1 MALQGTK
8 ALQRWC
14 EIVTEGYEGVKILNM
29 TTSWRS
35 GLGFCAIIHHFRP
48 DIMDF
53 ESLNTDDVFGNNQ
66 LAFSQ
71 AEQHLGIPALLD
83 PQDMVECELLDRLSI
98 LTYLSQFFQAFHGA
112 TVPNSA
118 SSKPA
123 ARSSSSARSGGGSLG
138 SSPVKM
144 PVVGKKN
151 EPCKICSK
159 PVFILERLN
168 VTGKLLHRTCFKCA
182 RCQTQ
187 LNVLNYY
194 ETENGNYCCDM
205 CPDEE
210 KNFSQVVQAN
220 KKIAEEHLDSGL
232 EDSTDSESEDVA
244 TTKADQ
250 PALDIEGNQKMDS
263 KSDTAV
269 NDNESEPM
277 PDTDRNA
284 NCLLEAEGN
293 AAREGHDILHEEAT
307 ATIFPECED
316 EKKAVIPVI
325 IEEKVPE
332 TEENSNNPFDEEE
345 DKGTNKEDASEIME
359 EEPEKRLYPDLSKEA
374 PEVPEPPEAL
384 SENVESCR
392 ENNRGPDEPVEETPD
407 PKVVAAVLE
416 TGASVENIDASND
429 ELLETER
436 DNTHKESLKE
446 ASGPNSADDSCAVD
460 NHPGG
465 SGTEAIVLPKE
476 PETEKNL
483 SKSDK
488 YHDDLTHEA
497 LPPASDVEKNVEEH
511 EKQYPDD
518 LNPFGDDDDED
529 IPTDPKKLENDLKN
543 TELKKDSTN
552 PFGSDFEDDDDDD
565 RQNSVVTPGANK
577 NVPTHTAQVLAGP
590 PKPPRASL
598 NPFGSDFEDDDD
610 ISATSSFLQSP
621 ASPSFSVRSRKKRQA
636 PKPPGASPSPVPS
649 PRSSK
654 RLSAPVPTP
663 RTSRPAPPRPAS
675 PSLSIVSSASTATL
689 GRPRPPRPPPPT
701 ATGTSELPKERKERD
716 NLNRRSQAMFER
728 PESLPPVEEAAQ
740 KSHSNPK
747 TVLSPLSPDKAVVEG
762 QWKKK
767 KGPAPPRPIP
777 QKRQVKK
784 LPRKA
789 VNTEL
794 HDIEIKQQELE
805 RQGVKLERSIRELCE
820 QGDRERSE
828 QGLDNNDRDS
838 LGPEVEDLIVQLFD
852 LVNEKNDL
860 FRRQTE
866 LMYMKKDHRLEEE
879 YADTEHQIRMLM
891 DGKPESQKT
900 ADDSAK
906 EEKLIARL
914 MELVAQRNEIV
925 DCLEMDRLREK
936 EEDES
941 FEIHMGEYAAIKP
954 VDEAMQEKKK
964 KKEKKKEKKKRKKDK
979 NFDADK
985 DIDTSEFPSPK
996 PSPKKEKSLSSQ
1008 SDKDKAKKLG
1018 KKILSTLS
1026 VASLKKT

>member
-8 ALQRWC
+8 ALQKWC
-14 EIVTEGYEGVKILNM
+14 EIVTEGYEGVKVLNM

-48 DIMDF
+48 DILDF
-53 ESLNTDDVFGNNQ
+53 ESLDPEDVFGNNQ
-66 LAFSQ
+66 LAFAK

-112 TVPNSA
+112 TAPSA
-118 SSKPA
+118 ATTKPM
-123 ARSSSSARSGGGSLG
+123 RISSARSVVGQGGGS
-138 SSPVKM
+138 PIKM
-144 PVVGKKN
+144 PVIGKRN
-151 EPCKICSK
+151 EPCKICNQ

-232 EDSTDSESEDVA
+232 EDSTDSEREDRGFA
-244 TTKADQ
+244 KGSRHG
-250 PALDIEGNQKMDS
+250 LDDEGNEKETNAAA
-263 KSDTAV
+263 KSVV
-269 NDNESEPM
+269 NDNESTG
-277 PDTDRNA
+277 DTLEQQPTADGNA
-284 NCLLEAEGN
+284 NCLVQANTSKEEKEPKDPGVQEDEA
-293 AAREGHDILHEEAT
+293 AT
-307 ATIFPECED
+307 AVTNTESEI
-316 EKKAVIPVI
+316 EKKAVIDFVI
-325 IEEKVPE
+325 KKEETPEIERAA
-332 TEENSNNPFDEEE
+332 SSNPFGEDDTDDDQSAKKEE
-345 DKGTNKEDASEIME
+345 DMSESLAD
-359 EEPEKRLYPDLSKEA
+359 EEPERLYPDLSKEA
-374 PEVPEPPEAL
+374 PALPELVVTKITEDDIDAKVVTEDDVPDSNNDENAGLREPPTK
-384 SENVESCR
+384 S
-392 ENNRGPDEPVEETPD
+392 
-407 PKVVAAVLE
+407 
-416 TGASVENIDASND
+416 DA
-429 ELLETER
+429 
-436 DNTHKESLKE
+436 
-446 ASGPNSADDSCAVD
+446 
-460 NHPGG
+460 
-465 SGTEAIVLPKE
+465 TEATLDKSDEAETKSDTAEELPVE
-476 PETEKNL
+476 PETEQSNSSDL
-483 SKSDK
+483 SEK
-488 YHDDLTHEA
+488 EA
-497 LPPASDVEKNVEEH
+497 TEKNVATEPTSSKESEEKEQNVE
-511 EKQYPDD
+511 EKYPDD
-518 LNPFGDDDDED
+518 LNPFGDDEDED
-529 IPTDPKKLENDLKN
+529 VPADPKKLENDLKN
-543 TELKKDSTN
+543 AELKKESTN
-552 PFGSDFEDDDDDD
+552 PFGSDFEDDDN
-565 RQNSVVTPGANK
+565 QENVAFGANK
-577 NVPTHTAQVLAGP
+577 NVSTPSSAPVLTGP
-590 PKPPRASL
+590 PKPPRAASL
-598 NPFGSDFEDDDD
+598 NPFGSDFEDDDEELN
-610 ISATSSFLQSP
+610 ISTASSSSFLRSP
-621 ASPSFSVRSRKKRQA
+621 ASPSVSVRSRKKRPA

-654 RLSAPVPTP
+654 RLSAAPVPTP
-663 RTSRPAPPRPAS
+663 RSSRPAPPRPKS
-675 PSLSIVSSASTATL
+675 PTLSIMSSASTATL
-689 GRPRPPRPPPPT
+689 GRARPPRPPPP
-701 ATGTSELPKERKERD
+701 AASGGSAELPKDRKEKD
-716 NLNRRSQAMFER
+716 NLNRRSQALMER
-728 PESLPPVEEAAQ
+728 PESLPTVGEIQ
-740 KSHSNPK
+740 KNTNPRI
-747 TVLSPLSPDKAVVEG
+747 VLSPLSPDKAVVEG

-805 RQGVKLERSIRELCE
+805 RQGVRLERNIRELCE
-820 QGDRERSE
+820 RGDRERSE

-891 DGKPESQKT
+891 DGKPEAQKT
-900 ADDSAK
+900 AEDSAK
-906 EEKLIARL
+906 EEQLITRL

-954 VDEAMQEKKK
+954 VDEAQQEKKK

-996 PSPKKEKSLSSQ
+996 PSPKKEKGLSSQ
-1008 SDKDKAKKLG
+1008 SDKDKAKKLR
-1018 KKILSTLS
+1018 KKIFSTLS
-1026 VASLKKT
+1026 VTSMKKT